1 MSATQTGGRIEVAK
15 TLKLYVNGAFPRSES
30 GRTVLVLDARKRAFA
45 HASHASRKDL
55 RDAVE
60 AASAAQPKWAA
71 ATAYN
76 RGQVLYRLAEMLESR
91 RAEFASLMVSIE
103 GRTKA
108 EAAKEVDRA
117 IDRCVCFAG
126 WTDKIA
132 AVLGGKQPVAGPYFV
147 FTMPEAM
154 GTVAV
159 VMPDERPLLSMVSL
173 MLPVV
178 AAGNSAIVV
187 APITAP
193 QGKGK
198 FTANAPLAIAFA
210 EAIATSDVPAGIINI
225 LTGARAELCPWIASH
240 REIAGVAGVR
250 LPAADAKALEL
261 GAAENLKRV
270 CLFHDAPALDD
281 DAFWHSPFAISPFVD
296 LKTVWHPSALH

>member
-1 MSATQTGGRIEVAK
+1 MSATTNSGRVEVAK
-15 TLKLYVNGAFPRSES
+15 TLKLSVNGAFPRSES
-30 GRTVLVLDARKRAFA
+30 GRTVPVLDAKKRLFA

-76 RGQVLYRLAEMLESR
+76 RGQVLYRLAEMLEAR

-108 EAAKEVDRA
+108 DAAKEVDRA

-173 MLPVV
+173 LLPVV

-187 APITAP
+187 APVA
-193 QGKGK
+193 GKPA
-198 FTANAPLAIAFA
+198 ANAPLAIAFA
-210 EAIATSDVPAGIINI
+210 EAVATSDVPAGIINI
-225 LTGARAELCPWIASH
+225 LTGVRTELCPWIASH
-240 REIAGVAGVR
+240 REIAGVAGAR

-270 CLFHDAPALDD
+270 HLFHDAPAFDD
-281 DAFWHSPFAISPFVD
+281 DAFWHSPFAIQPFVD

>member
-1 MSATQTGGRIEVAK
+1 MSATTNSGRVEVAK
-15 TLKLYVNGAFPRSES
+15 TLKLSVNGAFPRSES
-30 GRTVLVLDARKRAFA
+30 GRTVPVLDAKKRLVA

-76 RGQVLYRLAEMLESR
+76 RGQVLYRLAEMLEAR

-103 GRTKA
+103 GRSKA

-117 IDRCVCFAG
+117 IDRCVCYAG

-173 MLPVV
+173 LLPVV

-187 APITAP
+187 APITAAA
-193 QGKGK
+193 GKGK
-198 FTANAPLAIAFA
+198 PTANAPLAIAFA
-210 EAIATSDVPAGIINI
+210 EAVATSDVPAGVINI
-225 LTGARAELCPWIASH
+225 LTGVRAELCPWIASH
-240 REIAGVAGVR
+240 REIAGVAGAR

-270 CLFHDAPALDD
+270 HLFHDAPAFDD
-281 DAFWHSPFAISPFVD
+281 DAFWHSPFAIQPFVD

>member
-1 MSATQTGGRIEVAK
+1 MTPANTTRVEVAK

-30 GRTVLVLDARKRAFA
+30 GRTVAIADARKRVVA

-60 AASAAQPKWAA
+60 AANAAQPKWAA

-76 RGQVLYRLAEMLESR
+76 RGQVLYRLAEMLEAR
-91 RAEFASLMVSIE
+91 RAEFASLIVSIE

-147 FTMPEAM
+147 FTMPEPM

-159 VMPDERPLLSMVSL
+159 MVPDERPLLATVSL
-173 MLPVV
+173 LLPVV

-187 APITAP
+187 APVA
-193 QGKGK
+193 GKPA
-198 FTANAPLAIAFA
+198 ANAPLAIAFA
-210 EAIATSDVPAGIINI
+210 EAVATSDVPAGVINI
-225 LTGARAELCPWIASH
+225 LTGMRAELCPWIASH
-240 REIAGVAGVR
+240 RDIAGVAGAR

-270 CLFHDAPALDD
+270 HLFHDAPSFDD

-296 LKTVWHPSALH
+296 LKTVWHPSALL

>member
-1 MSATQTGGRIEVAK
+1 MSPANAARVEVAK

-30 GRTVLVLDARKRAFA
+30 GRTVPVLDAKKRVFA
-45 HASHASRKDL
+45 QASHASRKDL

-60 AASAAQPKWAA
+60 AANAAQPKWAA

-76 RGQVLYRLAEMLESR
+76 RGQVLYRLAEMLEAR
-91 RAEFASLMVSIE
+91 RAEFASLIVSIE

-147 FTMPEAM
+147 FTMPEPM

-159 VMPDERPLLSMVSL
+159 MVPDERPLLATVSL
-173 MLPVV
+173 LLPVI
-178 AAGNSAIVV
+178 AAGNSAIAI
-187 APITAP
+187 APIS
-193 QGKGK
+193 GKPA
-198 FTANAPLAIAFA
+198 ANAPLAIALA
-210 EAIATSDVPAGIINI
+210 EAVATSDVPAGIINI
-225 LTGARAELCPWIASH
+225 LTGMRTELCPWIASH
-240 REIAGVAGVR
+240 RDIAGVAGAR

-270 CLFHDAPALDD
+270 HLFHDAPPFDD
-281 DAFWHSPFAISPFVD
+281 DAFWHSPFAIQPFVD
-296 LKTVWHPSALH
+296 LKTVWHPSALQ

>member
-30 GRTVLVLDARKRAFA
+30 GRTVLVLDAKKRAFA

-76 RGQVLYRLAEMLESR
+76 RGQVLYRLAEMLEAR

-108 EAAKEVDRA
+108 EAAKEVDRT

-159 VMPDERPLLSMVSL
+159 VMPDERPLLSLVSL
-173 MLPVV
+173 LLPVV
-178 AAGNSAIVV
+178 AAGNSAIVIAPV
-187 APITAP
+187 A
-193 QGKGK
+193 GKPA
-198 FTANAPLAIAFA
+198 ANAPLAIAFA
-210 EAIATSDVPAGIINI
+210 EAVATSDVPAGIINI

-240 REIAGVAGVR
+240 REIAGVAGAR

-270 CLFHDAPALDD
+270 HLFHDAPAFDD
-281 DAFWHSPFAISPFVD
+281 DAFWHSPFAIQPFVD
-296 LKTVWHPSALH
+296 LKTVWHPSAMF

>member
-1 MSATQTGGRIEVAK
+1 MSTTTNSGRIEVAK

-30 GRTVLVLDARKRAFA
+30 GRTVPVLDAKKRLVA

-76 RGQVLYRLAEMLESR
+76 RGQVLYRLAEMLEAR

-117 IDRCVCFAG
+117 IDRCVCYAG

-159 VMPDERPLLSMVSL
+159 MLPDERPLLAAVSL

-187 APITAP
+187 ASITA
-193 QGKGK
+193 K
-198 FTANAPLAIAFA
+198 NAAHAPIAIALG

-225 LTGARAELCPWIASH
+225 LTGVRAELSPWIASH
-240 REIAGVAGVR
+240 REIAGVAGAR
-250 LPAADAKALEL
+250 LPASDAKALEL

-270 CLFHDAPALDD
+270 HLFHDAPAFED
-281 DAFWHSPFAISPFVD
+281 DAFWHSPFAIQPFVD
-296 LKTVWHPSALH
+296 LKTVWHPSTLH

>member
-15 TLKLYVNGAFPRSES
+15 TLKLYVNGAFQRSES

-154 GTVAV
+154 H
-159 VMPDERPLLSMVSL
+159 
-173 MLPVV
+173 
-178 AAGNSAIVV
+178 
-187 APITAP
+187 
-193 QGKGK
+193 
-198 FTANAPLAIAFA
+198 
-210 EAIATSDVPAGIINI
+210 
-225 LTGARAELCPWIASH
+225 AR
-240 REIAGVAGVR
+240 R
-250 LPAADAKALEL
+250 
-261 GAAENLKRV
+261 GAAR
-270 CLFHDAPALDD
+270 
-281 DAFWHSPFAISPFVD
+281 
-296 LKTVWHPSALH
+296 